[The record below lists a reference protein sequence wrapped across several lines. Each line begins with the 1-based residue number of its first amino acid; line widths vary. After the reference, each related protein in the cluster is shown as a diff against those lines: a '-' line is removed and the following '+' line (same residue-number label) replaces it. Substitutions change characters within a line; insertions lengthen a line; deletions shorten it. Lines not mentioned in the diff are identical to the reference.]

1 MALSYCSNWESLQ
14 QLTSDMLSYSS
25 NSSFH
30 HHHQQQPQQLQQQ
43 AQVVLPQLLDETLFS
58 FGNNSNNSGGC
69 FEFSDTLIDPFLP
82 PDEFFYGD
90 SYTNLL
96 PYFSSPSDALISLSP
111 EIFPPE
117 DLESCQLPKRQKSHH
132 CDSNF
137 APNFFYGYVPNPP
150 LMPEFLPEIPA
161 PVTQFQAPKPESSVK
176 KPNGTSLSVQSIA
189 ARERR
194 RRITE
199 KTQELGKL
207 IPGGH
212 RMNTAEMFQAASKY
226 VKFLQA
232 QVKVLQLIQPKQQV
246 YN

>member
-1 MALSYCSNWESLQ
+1 MALSYCSNCESFQ
-14 QLTSDMLSYSS
+14 QRNSEMLSYRST
-25 NSSFH
+25 SSFH
-30 HHHQQQPQQLQQQ
+30 HHQQQQQ
-43 AQVVLPQLLDETLFS
+43 AQVVLPQLLDETLSS
-58 FGNNSNNSGGC
+58 FNNDSNSRGSC
-69 FEFSDTLIDPFLP
+69 LEFSDTLIDPFLP

-96 PYFSSPSDALISLSP
+96 PYFSFQSDALISLSP

-117 DLESCQLPKRQKSHH
+117 DLESCQLPKRKKSYHG
-132 CDSNF
+132 DSNF

-150 LMPEFLPEIPA
+150 LVPEFLPEIPA
-161 PVTQFQAPKPESSVK
+161 PVTQFQAPKTESTVK

-232 QVKVLQLIQPKQQV
+232 QVKVLQFIRPKQQV
-246 YN
+246 YNEFIC